1 MGKKKTNC
9 VINGKEYFKINR
21 KVGKITEDGQI
32 VYVAKTFYGSSESEA
47 ERKYETY
54 KVQFEEDKKLAE
66 EQMRLQAEA
75 DAMNPDLNKP
85 LYQVIDHWIEVFF
98 NNCDLSE
105 STKALY
111 VSNYENHFRDTELAS
126 IRLADVTALMIQ
138 EFYNNSDLKN
148 SNLKAINKLLLHF
161 YNYCELNAIC
171 NNVVRPVKVPKKDTA
186 DKLHGVHEIEVWDD
200 AELKKVINALSGT
213 TLRFLVVLAVN
224 SGARISELLALTYND
239 IDGNKMTINKQTTEV
254 TYGGKKGVRLSD
266 TKTACSNRVLY
277 LSDEVVKE
285 FERHRMIHKKEMLKN
300 GYRTDIIFSSST
312 GNYHFKSEV
321 TRSLKRLYK
330 RIGIPEH
337 TFHSFRHTF
346 GTNLSRAGVPIE
358 RTSKLMGHSG
368 VDVTSLYYINIGQ
381 EEKLEAVERIVK
393 YSLA

>member
-1 MGKKKTNC
+1 MAKVYNC
-9 VINGKEYFKINR
+9 VRNGKEYYRINR
-21 KVGKITEDGQI
+21 KVGEKVNSEGKIVPI
-32 VYVAKTFYGSSESEA
+32 KKVFYGDGKKDA
-47 ERKYETY
+47 
-54 KVQFEEDKKLAE
+54 EDKFKAYMEQLKLQEKEA
-66 EQMRLQAEA
+66 RLVPE
-75 DAMNPDLNKP
+75 MNKP
-85 LYQVIDHWIEVFF
+85 MYQVIDHWIEVFF

-111 VSNYENHFRDTELAS
+111 VGNYKAHFRDTELAS

-171 NNVVRPVKVPKKDTA
+171 TNVVRPVKVPKKDTA

-200 AELKKVINALSGT
+200 ADLKKVINALSGT

-239 IDGNKMTINKQTTEV
+239 IEGNKLTINKQTTEV
-254 TYGGKKGVRLSD
+254 TYGNKKGVRLSD
-266 TKTACSNRVLY
+266 TKTSCSNRVLY
-277 LSDEVVKE
+277 LSDEVVRE
-285 FERHRMIHKKEMLKN
+285 FEKHREVHRREMVQN
-300 GYRTDIIFSSST
+300 GYMTNILFSTNT
-312 GNYHFKSEV
+312 GQLHHKSEV

-330 RIGIPEH
+330 RIGVPDH

-368 VDVTSLYYINIGQ
+368 VDVTSQYYINIGKDD
-381 EEKLEAVERIVK
+381 KLDAVEKIVHF
-393 YSLA
+393 SLERKNA

>member
-1 MGKKKTNC
+1 MAKVYNC
-9 VINGKEYFKINR
+9 ERNGKEYYRINR
-21 KVGKITEDGQI
+21 KVGEQVNSEGKIVPI
-32 VYVAKTFYGSSESEA
+32 KKVFYGDGKKDA
-47 ERKYETY
+47 
-54 KVQFEEDKKLAE
+54 EDKYKAYMEQLKLQE
-66 EQMRLQAEA
+66 EEA
-75 DAMNPDLNKP
+75 KLVPDLNKP

-98 NNCDLSE
+98 NNCDLAE
-105 STKALY
+105 STKELY
-111 VSNYENHFRDTELAS
+111 VNNYKIHFRDTELAS
-126 IRLADVTALMIQ
+126 RRLADVTALMIQ
-138 EFYNNSDLKN
+138 EFYNKSDLKN
-148 SNLKAINKLLLHF
+148 SNLKAIHKLLIRF

-171 NNVVRPVKVPKKDTA
+171 GNIVRPVKVPKKDTA
-186 DKLHGVHEIEVWDD
+186 DKLHGVHEIDVWDD
-200 AELKKVINALSGT
+200 ADLKKVIKALSGT

-239 IDGNKMTINKQTTEV
+239 IDGNKLTINKQTTEIA
-254 TYGGKKGVRLSD
+254 YGGRSGVRLSD

-285 FERHRMIHKKEMLKN
+285 FEKHRMIHKMEMVKC
-300 GYRTDIIFSSST
+300 GYRTDIIFSTNT

-330 RIGIPEH
+330 RIGVPQH

-368 VDVTSLYYINIGQ
+368 VDVTSQYYINIGQ
-381 EEKLEAVERIVK
+381 AEKLDAVEKIVQ

>member
-1 MGKKKTNC
+1 MAKVYNC
-9 VINGKEYFKINR
+9 VRNGKEYYRINR
-21 KVGKITEDGQI
+21 KVGEKVNSEGKIVPI
-32 VYVAKTFYGSSESEA
+32 KKVFYGDGKKDA
-47 ERKYETY
+47 
-54 KVQFEEDKKLAE
+54 EDKFKAYMEQLKLQE
-66 EQMRLQAEA
+66 EEARLVPE
-75 DAMNPDLNKP
+75 MNKP
-85 LYQVIDHWIEVFF
+85 MYQVIDHWIEVFF

-111 VSNYENHFRDTELAS
+111 VGNYKAHFRDTELAS

-171 NNVVRPVKVPKKDTA
+171 TNVVRPVKVPKKDTA

-200 AELKKVINALSGT
+200 ADLKKVINALSGT

-239 IDGNKMTINKQTTEV
+239 IEGNKLTINKQTTEV
-254 TYGGKKGVRLSD
+254 TYGNKKGVRLSD
-266 TKTACSNRVLY
+266 TKTSCSNRVLY
-277 LSDEVVKE
+277 LSDEVVRE
-285 FERHRMIHKKEMLKN
+285 FEKHREVHRREMVQN
-300 GYRTDIIFSSST
+300 GYMTNILFSTNT
-312 GNYHFKSEV
+312 GQLHHKSEV

-330 RIGIPEH
+330 RIGVPDH

-368 VDVTSLYYINIGQ
+368 VDVTSQYYINIGKDD
-381 EEKLEAVERIVK
+381 KLDAVEKIVHF
-393 YSLA
+393 SLERKNA